1 MRTIIVLRM
10 RDRPE
15 QPDGDARGNR
25 ANDGGAPQAS
35 VRRVTSKELI
45 GPAGMLEIEHAG
57 RIYCL
62 RITQQGKLIL
72 TA

>member
-1 MRTIIVLRM
+1 M
-10 RDRPE
+10 RDRPD
-15 QPDGDARGNR
+15 QPDSDSRGNR
-25 ANDGGAPQAS
+25 AGNGNAPLAS